1 MNTLV
6 TRSRID
12 KRGPWRR
19 LFIRILANLQKGCVT
34 VLDGEFSGTYG
45 SGTPRVQLRVHAPRF
60 YRRVLIGGS
69 VGAGEAYVDGDWST
83 DDLVPLVRLMS
94 INRSVID
101 RIDGGWMTV
110 ARALDK
116 FSHRLR
122 KNTRF
127 GSRRNIGAHY
137 DLSNEFFALFLD
149 ERMMYSSAIFEPGQE
164 SLEVASRAKLE
175 RLCQKL
181 ELEAGD
187 HLLEV
192 GSGWGGLAI
201 YAASNFGCRVTTI
214 TISRQQYEEAR
225 RRVNA
230 ANLGDRITVEFRDYR
245 DVDGVFDKIVS
256 VEMVEAVG
264 DEYLR
269 SYFQKLD
276 ALLKPGGLMVI
287 QAITIQDSRY
297 IEALHGV
304 DFIKKHVFPGSFIPS
319 VSRLVE
325 AAASRTTIVLVNLED
340 FGLDYAKTLRNWRER
355 FEQSRE
361 RILSTGFDEAFI
373 RMWRFYLS
381 YCEGGFLERAI
392 SDVQLTFV
400 KSGYRGQPWR
410 VQSASPIRPGTNENC

>member
-1 MNTLV
+1 MC
-6 TRSRID
+6 
-12 KRGPWRR
+12 
-19 LFIRILANLQKGCVT
+19 IR
-34 VLDGEFSGTYG
+34 D
-45 SGTPRVQLRVHAPRF
+45 R
-60 YRRVLIGGS
+60 
-69 VGAGEAYVDGDWST
+69 ST

-214 TISRQQYEEAR
+214 TISRQQYE
-225 RRVNA
+225 
-230 ANLGDRITVEFRDYR
+230 
-245 DVDGVFDKIVS
+245 
-256 VEMVEAVG
+256 
-264 DEYLR
+264 
-269 SYFQKLD
+269 
-276 ALLKPGGLMVI
+276 
-287 QAITIQDSRY
+287 
-297 IEALHGV
+297 
-304 DFIKKHVFPGSFIPS
+304 
-319 VSRLVE
+319 
-325 AAASRTTIVLVNLED
+325 
-340 FGLDYAKTLRNWRER
+340 
-355 FEQSRE
+355 
-361 RILSTGFDEAFI
+361 LSLI
-373 RMWRFYLS
+373 H
-381 YCEGGFLERAI
+381 I
-392 SDVQLTFV
+392 
-400 KSGYRGQPWR
+400 
-410 VQSASPIRPGTNENC
+410 